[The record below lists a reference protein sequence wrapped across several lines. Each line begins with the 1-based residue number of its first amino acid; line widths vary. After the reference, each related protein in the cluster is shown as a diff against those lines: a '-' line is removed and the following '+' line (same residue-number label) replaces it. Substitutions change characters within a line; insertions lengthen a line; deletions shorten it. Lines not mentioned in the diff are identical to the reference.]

1 MADFLRRRAHQRL
14 SFDYCVLTKL
24 EISQEIKILKS
35 NILLLTYKNKFENR
49 YRSSNLLHR
58 LTVWVILLAP
68 TLNQLS

>member
-1 MADFLRRRAHQRL
+1 MSLDYNPRL
-14 SFDYCVLTKL
+14 WTL
-24 EISQEIKILKS
+24 QEIKILKS